1 MKALLNSR
9 TQPAPADGVERD
21 TLRAGGIPRSLFVAA
36 AVLVLLLAGAG
47 VTIANGLSEAAH
59 ISNTLVGH
67 YASVTSIDW
76 SADGK
81 YLASASL
88 DNRVRIWDVATGRI
102 TNSFKLQGLASG
114 VSWSPDGKQVA
125 AVGRNAQ
132 VLTLA
137 SGRMALPLQYAA
149 APNNDVEWSPDGA
162 RIAGASEQTIFIWNG
177 QTLHPLP
184 ELVLVGHKQEVNG
197 VAWSRDST
205 RLASASDEG
214 AVRLWNASGTGGN
227 EVLVHPE
234 EAGGIKSVAWSPDM
248 KRLVSG
254 AAGGQVYIWDVESK
268 RIVQTFA
275 AHDDQVTG
283 VDWSPDGRRIATG
296 SSDQSLKIWDASNGT
311 LILSLRGN
319 VWDQAPVSAVQWSLD
334 GTQVATA
341 SGSRIRIWNVGG
353 K

>member
-1 MKALLNSR
+1 MKPG
-9 TQPAPADGVERD
+9 TQRAPIAPTDDLERHS
-21 TLRAGGIPRSLFVAA
+21 LRAGGIPRALWVAAITVILLFV
-36 AVLVLLLAGAG
+36 GAG
-47 VTIANGLSEAAH
+47 VTIANGLSEAAR
-59 ISNTLVGH
+59 ISHTLVGH

-102 TNSFKLQGLASG
+102 TYSFKLQGLATG

-137 SGRMALPLQYAA
+137 SGRMALPLQYAT
-149 APNNDVEWSPDGA
+149 APNNDIEWSPDGA
-162 RIAGASEQTIFIWNG
+162 KIAGASEQTVFIWNG

-184 ELVLVGHKQEVNG
+184 ELVLVGHKGEVNG

-214 AVRLWNASGTGGN
+214 AARLWNASGTGGN
-227 EVLVHPE
+227 EVLAHPE
-234 EAGGIKSVAWSPDM
+234 EAGAVKSVAWSPDM

-254 AAGGQVYIWDVESK
+254 TAGGQVYIWDVESK
-268 RIVQTFA
+268 QIVQTLA
-275 AHDDQVTG
+275 AHDDQVSG

-319 VWDQAPVSAVQWSLD
+319 VWDQTPVSAVQWSLD

-341 SGSRIRIWNVGG
+341 SGSRIRIWDVGDR
-353 K
+353 